1 MKVKVYAKLNLSLN
15 VYPVRGAFHP
25 IDSVVTS
32 VDVFDAVSVVPTKE
46 NGISVTC
53 NADIPSMQNSAYCAA
68 VAFRKTFET
77 GGYAIDIKKG
87 IPMGAGMGGS
97 SADAAAVVYCLC
109 KLNNVPLDSP
119 RVHEICADIGSDVN
133 FMLRGGFARMTG
145 KGDDVQW
152 LSLHAPL
159 YFALTTF
166 STQISTGQVYSA
178 FDNLPQKKA
187 DFCNTRLLLSALTSG
202 VVQYDALFA
211 FSNMLQPAACSI
223 SDWAQEYLDF
233 CAGHKISCTMTG
245 SGSAFFV
252 PFNTKSEATAF
263 TKWLNCHGFTT
274 QVCRTVPHG
283 IKRMIF

>member
-32 VDVFDAVSVVPTKE
+32 VDVFDAVSVVPTEE

-133 FMLRGGFARMTG
+133 FMLWGGFAHMTG

-166 STQISTGQVYSA
+166 STQISTAQVYSA
-178 FDNLPQKKA
+178 FDNLPQKPT
-187 DFCNTRLLLSALTSG
+187 FCDNDKLVDMLQRGFFDQARLCFG
-202 VVQYDALFA
+202 
-211 FSNMLQPAACSI
+211 NNLQPAACSV
-223 SDWAQEYLDF
+223 SCWAQEYLGF
-233 CAGHKISCTMTG
+233 CAEHKISCTMTG